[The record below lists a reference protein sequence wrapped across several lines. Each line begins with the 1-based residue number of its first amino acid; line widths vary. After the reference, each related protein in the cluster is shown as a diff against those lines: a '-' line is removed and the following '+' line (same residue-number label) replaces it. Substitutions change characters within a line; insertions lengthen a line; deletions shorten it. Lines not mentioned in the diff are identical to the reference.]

1 MDRRRERVGRA
12 AAVALAVTVLPVVLP
27 TPAGA
32 DPISDQQAVV
42 AKVTDQLE
50 ALSAKADQL
59 AEDYSVALDEQ
70 HQLDVKIA
78 GAKQRVAAQQAAV
91 DALRDQLAQV
101 AVQTYMGA
109 GRSGA
114 SPMLNSTADVTD
126 SLARD
131 QLSRVAQSA
140 GAATTDQYDT
150 AVKALQHE
158 QSDLDTARAQ
168 ASAKAS
174 QIQAAKQAN
183 DQQQATYTK
192 AQVDAQA
199 KLGDLVQQEEE
210 RRARESYLKQKAAE
224 EAAARQ
230 RAAEAEAAAAAQH
243 AQAAAAQAAQQAQA
257 TAAAAEQ
264 QSAAR
269 ARATTP
275 ATTPATTAATA
286 TTATTAT
293 TAATTRPTTATTATA
308 ATTAT
313 TDAPANVRAVE
324 APDPPPAVP
333 AASSRA
339 AIAVRAALSQLG
351 VPYIAYKATP
361 GVGFDCSGLT
371 MWAWAQAGV
380 SLPHQ
385 SRQQYGVVPHVPQG
399 DAQPGDLL
407 FFHSPIS
414 HVAIY
419 LGGGQMV
426 SAPHS
431 GAVVYVS
438 TVNWNSVVGVGRP
451 G

>member
-12 AAVALAVTVLPVVLP
+12 AAVALAMTVLPVVLP
-27 TPAGA
+27 TPASA

-59 AEDYSVALDEQ
+59 AEDYSAALDDQ
-70 HQLDVKIA
+70 HQLDIEIA
-78 GAKQRVAAQQAAV
+78 DAKRRVAEQQAAV
-91 DALRDQLAQV
+91 DALRDQLAHV
-101 AVQTYMGA
+101 AVQAYMGA
-109 GRSGA
+109 GTSGA
-114 SPMLNSTADVTD
+114 SPVFNSTADVTD

-131 QLSRVAQSA
+131 QLSRVAESA
-140 GAATTDQYDT
+140 GAATTDQYDE
-150 AVKALQHE
+150 AVKALQRE
-158 QSDLDTARAQ
+158 QADLDSAHAQ
-168 ASAKAS
+168 ALEKATE
-174 QIQAAKQAN
+174 IEAAKRAN
-183 DQQQATYTK
+183 DQQQAAYTK
-192 AQVDAQA
+192 AREEAQA

-230 RAAEAEAAAAAQH
+230 RAAEAQAAADQQAQAAAAAQ
-243 AQAAAAQAAQQAQA
+243 QAAAQQAADQRAADQRAADQRA
-257 TAAAAEQ
+257 TAAAPAP
-264 QSAAR
+264 
-269 ARATTP
+269 RAT
-275 ATTPATTAATA
+275 
-286 TTATTAT
+286 
-293 TAATTRPTTATTATA
+293 TA

-313 TDAPANVRAVE
+313 TSGATPTTPTTPPTPTTAAAENVRAVE
-324 APDPPPAVP
+324 APDPPREVP

-339 AIAVRAALSQLG
+339 AIAVQAALSQLG
-351 VPYIAYKATP
+351 VPYIAYKAAP

-385 SRQQYGVVPHVPQG
+385 SRQQYGTVPHVPQG

-414 HVAIY
+414 HVTIY
-419 LGGGQMV
+419 LGNGQMV

-431 GAVVYVS
+431 GTVVRVS
-438 TVNWNSVVGVGRP
+438 TVNWNTVVGVGRP

>member
-12 AAVALAVTVLPVVLP
+12 AAVALAMTVLPVVLP

-50 ALSAKADQL
+50 ALSAKADEL

-70 HQLDVKIA
+70 HQLDIKIA
-78 GAKQRVAAQQAAV
+78 DARQRVAEQQAAV
-91 DALRDQLAQV
+91 DALRDQLAHV
-101 AVQTYMGA
+101 AVQAYMGA
-109 GRSGA
+109 GTSGA
-114 SPMLNSTADVTD
+114 SPVFNSTADVTD

-131 QLSRVAQSA
+131 QLSRVAESA
-140 GAATTDQYDT
+140 GTATTDQYDE
-150 AVKALQHE
+150 AVEALQHE
-158 QSDLDTARAQ
+158 QDALGTARDQ

-174 QIQAAKQAN
+174 QIQGAKQAN
-183 DQQQATYTK
+183 DRQQAAYAK
-192 AQVDAQA
+192 ARDEAQA

-210 RRARESYLKQKAAE
+210 RRARESYLKQQAAE

-230 RAAEAEAAAAAQH
+230 RAAEAQVAAEQQTQAAAAAQQ
-243 AQAAAAQAAQQAQA
+243 AAAQQAAAQQAAAQQAAAA
-257 TAAAAEQ
+257 
-264 QSAAR
+264 AR
-269 ARATTP
+269 APGATTP
-275 ATTPATTAATA
+275 ATTPTTATTATTAGA

-293 TAATTRPTTATTATA
+293 TA
-308 ATTAT
+308 
-313 TDAPANVRAVE
+313 APANVRAVE
-324 APDPPPAVP
+324 APDPPPDVP

-339 AIAVRAALSQLG
+339 AIAVQAALSQVG

-385 SRQQYGVVPHVPQG
+385 SRQQYGTVAHVPHG

-414 HVAIY
+414 HVTIY
-419 LGGGQMV
+419 LGNGQMV
-426 SAPHS
+426 SAPHT
-431 GAVVYVS
+431 GAAVRVS
-438 TVNWNSVVGVGRP
+438 TVNWNTVVGVGRP